1 MAETWVIKTYD
12 GEVYNLNTE
21 AAELDYD
28 TVYNLLA
35 GVIGHHGMPTTILS
49 DVVVN
54 IAGAETRQVLRGIRQ
69 VYLPLYIR
77 GKDPQDFHKNLE
89 KLRRSLDPM
98 HECQLWVT
106 NEEGVTR
113 VLYCR
118 YLKGFENAVDDDKR
132 QASWMNVPLY
142 VEADDPY
149 WYDPPGAE
157 VTRVI
162 LPNPFAPQF
171 LTPTLFLQNL
181 TVDAVATDSV
191 LHVASA
197 AYFVANQSVEIISG
211 GYTGDIPT
219 GSYETCV
226 IDSVNPTA
234 NTITL
239 KGYLRH
245 NFLVADG
252 AYVQVMDN
260 TEIFVSTDSEE
271 RVLNGGCN
279 YVIFWMRGC
288 PPCITALNQLADMQ
302 KANQTITVTKVEI
315 QDAEATEQGI
325 GMTAA
330 KILYP
335 EAYEFAMNCGPP
347 PAAGYQ
353 VIDDIMPAVIAL
365 YREGVFVQAWCG
377 VHTTQ
382 VDPISTNELEDA
394 CGPRV
399 SWRIGKKYLGDNII
413 VENKGD
419 AIAYPVWII
428 SGPGSNLHLA
438 NVTTGD
444 EFLLNHDIIA
454 GETVV
459 VDSRESAHTCG
470 STNQADF
477 QGTGYWATETCPTCK
492 GTGVVLGCATCGVYE
507 VCPTCHGTKTI
518 QIWVP
523 SSSGDVSDAAG
534 MYNLRPQID
543 VTKRVFWGLAPGP
556 NVVKVEL
563 TNADLTNTSVR
574 FTMVQRYEGM

>member
-1 MAETWVIKTYD
+1 MTETWVLKTYD

-21 AAELDYD
+21 AAELNYD
-28 TVYNLLA
+28 TVYNLLQ
-35 GVIGHHGMPTTILS
+35 GVTGHHGMPVTILS
-49 DVVVN
+49 DVVVS
-54 IAGAETRQVLRGIRQ
+54 IAGAETRQVLRGIRT

-106 NEEGVTR
+106 NEEGETR

-118 YLKGFENAVDDDKR
+118 YSKGFENAVDDDKR

-149 WYDPPGAE
+149 FYDPPGAE
-157 VTRVI
+157 VTRII
-162 LPNPFAPQF
+162 LSNPFAAEF
-171 LTPTLFLQNL
+171 LTPTVVLQSL
-181 TVDAVATDSV
+181 TADAVATSFVLYVDSV
-191 LHVASA
+191 E
-197 AYFVANQSVEIISG
+197 YFVAGQSVEIISG
-211 GYTGDIPT
+211 AADYTH
-219 GSYETCV
+219 YETCV
-226 IDSVNPTA
+226 IDSVDLTA

-239 KGYLRH
+239 KGYLRDD
-245 NFLVADG
+245 FLVADG
-252 AYVQVMDN
+252 AYVQVVDD
-260 TEIFVSTDSEE
+260 TEIFVSTDADG
-271 RVLNGGCN
+271 RVLNEGCN

-302 KANQTITVTKVEI
+302 KANPNITVTKVEI
-315 QDAEATEQGI
+315 QDADASEQGI

-335 EAYEFAMNCGPP
+335 EAYEFATNCGPP

-353 VIDDIMPAVIAL
+353 VIDGIMPAVIAL
-365 YREGVFVQAWCG
+365 YRKGAFIQAWCG

-382 VDPISTNELEDA
+382 VDPIATNELEDA

-399 SWRIGKKYLGDNII
+399 AWRIGKKYLGDNII

-419 AIAYPVWII
+419 AIAYPVWTI
-428 SGPGSNLHLA
+428 SGPGSSLHLA

-444 EFLLNHDIIA
+444 EFLLDHDIIP

-518 QIWVP
+518 QVWIP
-523 SSSGDVSDAAG
+523 SASGSIADAAG
-534 MYNLRPQID
+534 MFNLRPQID
-543 VTKRVFWGLAPGP
+543 VNKRVFWGLTPGP
-556 NVVKVEL
+556 NVIKVEL
-563 TNADLTNTSVR
+563 TGADLTNTSVH